1 MNDPENTTQAT
12 HTPGPWLVWP
22 ASNGVKIT
30 DSLGRHVAVIPMA
43 TPQWQADARLI
54 AAAPELLAA
63 LEKFAWYDEAGMSEP
78 RSLYDEARSAIAKAK
93 EVK

>member
-12 HTPGPWLVWP
+12 HTPGPWVVWP

-30 DSLGRHVAVIPMA
+30 DSLGRHVAVIP
-43 TPQWQADARLI
+43 R
-54 AAAPELLAA
+54 AAP
-63 LEKFAWYDEAGMSEP
+63 EKFAW
-78 RSLYDEARSAIAKAK
+78 YDEARSAIAKAK